1 MENAIVDI
9 SKEPISFRNRWFSRV
24 KFIVFFFSFLI
35 LGPLILGIVSGELS
49 SALCVSVFFSFGLLI
64 NVILTQRFFIYFITR
79 ARLTETTLTLAY
91 LHKDR
96 PIEQTIPLE
105 NLVITLGRRREK
117 NGRRPRNGHPEVI
130 QLTEQERRM
139 RLPMPVRAAMRES

>member
-1 MENAIVDI
+1 MTLKV
-9 SKEPISFRNRWFSRV
+9 
-24 KFIVFFFSFLI
+24 
-35 LGPLILGIVSGELS
+35 
-49 SALCVSVFFSFGLLI
+49 
-64 NVILTQRFFIYFITR
+64 FFIYFITR

-117 NGRRPRNGHPEVI
+117 NGRSLEISIYQSNKKIVI
-130 QLTEQERRM
+130 QSQHASWSNDEIWKLYSEYKSLKNEALSKMDQQLKRVCIEGK
-139 RLPMPVRAAMRES
+139 LW